1 MQLTTSSIEISS
13 FPGYKLETDAAQF
26 INWNAIYYNVTAGTL
41 EDTYYSS
48 KSGNSYS
55 LIESYQITGTG
66 IRTAPYE
73 TSATATFTAS
83 GQRVH
88 SWNDYN
94 YVPTSIQ
101 TTVELS
107 GYDLNST
114 QLADDIVS
122 YTYSGPQRVC
132 LMATYQVNVA
142 ITQNNSGDVHFTF
155 ADNHTQSGTYPLM
168 SYVEGSGSM
177 PGPYQRTTSRIIA
190 PGHLATVTS
199 SVTMKTYEV
208 SSSVSE
214 DIRSESYYYG
224 HWTNTYTSSSEVSE
238 VITNG
243 YATSSITSTLYTSGR
258 ATTSTTLFYTY
269 SHRSETA
276 TSYSYSL
283 RPVALTV
290 STSSKVSYTY
300 VDSTFVS
307 TEYGY
312 NNIVTETRVSTS
324 VSSTLNTD
332 GFDPQW
338 QMTSTYQMFEEQDM
352 GDRSMSM
359 TANVGLIYNHSDDK
373 LTISNPTHYTVSEY
387 NYSDNTFGSY
397 TMDFLAGT
405 EGTVSLTG
413 TSSSVLSTGTQSNL
427 LGRTWE
433 GIYGT
438 DTVASQTF
446 YYPEKTINGI
456 WETLNWG
463 TTITGNWPFY
473 QSYYTVESQS
483 ATNSNLHDNIT
494 GALTVVEEATSTVTY
509 TLDPGAP
516 GGYIFSNT
524 IYTSGSSATS
534 FESYFEILDTGLRNY
549 LYLTNGVYVTSVTST
564 IEDMTSGNFTGTWY
578 NVTLSA
584 PNSTDMYAHF
594 DTESSVIRYTSTAV
608 SSDTLYHYESD
619 ATFWYVKPDMA
630 LTYTRQVYMET
641 GYYYSN
647 SWNTYPSMY
656 TSSMDTVGATG
667 IVLADE
673 NLCVLYTNQ
682 PYTSWTESYNTETIL
697 TSMETNTIPD
707 VIGGISN
714 TSVTTVSN
722 TFPFGSYSQYGTYTK
737 SDTTYTKYSARMWD
751 RARDFISSY
760 TFYTERTIDQGISTT
775 WYSTLTSAV
784 WDIVTTL
791 TSSTYTFTWEY
802 TTKNHWWINETQSIG
817 LGTAST
823 STTVRGSTTTT
834 GNQIINNYSSETY
847 QNSYTTAYTGKSDY
861 GKNLYTES
869 ILQIETFFSNYTY
882 DDPIYLSTGITA
894 DLPLIY
900 QSESATAT
908 IAQENASY
916 SINSNGKTN
925 YIQRSV
931 SVIVTSSSPI
941 EYSYRSRSATEI
953 LSDFDTV
960 PISSTKTTSFQ
971 LTSHVEAY
979 SVIDSQGWFTAGFK
993 TLGNEN
999 YVPVFTHISEIT
1011 NISSVQ
1017 KNTYYNWYTY
1027 SREASYDS
1035 SSYTIYDN
1043 DVSSLNYDVYYFSPN
1058 MHIDMIFDATAF
1070 TSYDEIDLING
1081 RFNTEAKLLVGTS
1094 YSAETDVWTVNH
1106 YSEIQSEHYYY
1117 DTAESKYKRTT
1128 TLVSGPDFVESFT
1141 WSNPAIYNAETYYII
1156 DSVVESQ
1163 SVMTNRY
1170 GTTIIDGTFYTVTSS
1185 DSQTRTFAHGTSYET
1200 QLVEMEDKLYDN
1212 TISGITSSTFL
1223 SVKTAEP
1230 VYNTTSTVYDSW
1242 SGITYTANEISV
1254 FNAQTTM
1261 YTMNIETSF
1270 LYTGYQ
1276 FTSTLDTYYITS
1288 IYGQGYTLD
1297 KHGSYTTVGYTQSGL
1312 ETTNQYY
1319 LSARQGYTTIGETFG
1334 SYTST
1339 ANEKVVSVVSSS
1351 IGNMTVTY
1359 YDTEYSQTVQA
1370 IAAIRDYYTTYYT
1383 TSVFGVD
1390 KVTRT
1395 PEYITAIVT
1404 NTTSFTGIPGTIN
1417 YESTYLSGT
1426 VTLTKG
1432 VGY

>member
-13 FPGYKLETDAAQF
+13 YPGYKLETDAAQLGS
-26 INWNAIYYNVTAGTL
+26 WNTIYYNVTAGTIK
-41 EDTYYSS
+41 DTYYSS
-48 KSGNSYS
+48 KNENSYS

-66 IRTAPYE
+66 IKTAPFNTTE
-73 TSATATFTAS
+73 TSTFTAS
-83 GQRVH
+83 GQRVN
-88 SWNDYN
+88 SWNAYN
-94 YVPTSIQ
+94 SAPNNIETGIGH
-101 TTVELS
+101 TVYE
-107 GYDLNST
+107 LNST

-122 YTYSGPQRVC
+122 YTYSGPQRVY
-132 LMATYQVNVA
+132 LMATYQADVA
-142 ITQNNSGDVHFTF
+142 ITQNNSGDIHFTF

-168 SYVEGSGSM
+168 SYVEGSGNI
-177 PGPYQRTTSRIIA
+177 PGPYHKTTSKLYA
-190 PGHLATVTS
+190 NGHLASITGST
-199 SVTMKTYEV
+199 TLKTYEV

-214 DIRSESYYYG
+214 DVYSTSYFYG
-224 HWTNTYTSSSEVSE
+224 YWTNTYTSSQETSE
-238 VITNG
+238 VITND
-243 YATSSITSTLYTSGR
+243 YATSSITSTLYTSGCV
-258 ATTSTTLFYTY
+258 TTSTSLYFTSSYK
-269 SHRSETA
+269 SEYA
-276 TSYSYSL
+276 TSYSYNLQTPSL
-283 RPVALTV
+283 SV
-290 STSSKVSYTY
+290 STSTKSSYTY
-300 VDSTFVS
+300 VDTVYKS
-307 TEYGY
+307 TEYEYSRLTTKTG
-312 NNIVTETRVSTS
+312 VSTS

-332 GFDPQW
+332 GFDPKW
-338 QMTSTYQMFEEQDM
+338 QMTSISQEITGQDM
-352 GDRSMSM
+352 GDRSVSM
-359 TANVGLIYNHSDDK
+359 TANIGMIYDYSDDK
-373 LTISNPTHYTVSEY
+373 LTIGNPMYYTISEY
-387 NYSDNTFGSY
+387 NYSDNTFSSY
-397 TMDFLAGT
+397 TMDYLVGT
-405 EGTVSLTG
+405 EGTISLTG
-413 TSSSVLSTGTQSNL
+413 TSSSALSTGTQNNL

-438 DTVASQTF
+438 DTIASQTF
-446 YYPEKTINGI
+446 YYPAGTLNGL
-456 WETLNWG
+456 WETMNYG

-473 QSYYTVESQS
+473 QDYYTIGSGS
-483 ATNSNLHDNIT
+483 TTNSNLNVNMT
-494 GALTVVEEATSTVTY
+494 GALTVVEESTSLVTY
-509 TLDPGAP
+509 TVDPGAP
-516 GGYIFSNT
+516 SGYLFSNT
-524 IYTSGSSATS
+524 TYISGNSVTS
-534 FESYFEILDTGLRNY
+534 FESYFEIMDTGLRNY
-549 LYLTNGVYVTSVTST
+549 LILTNGVFVKDITST
-564 IEDMTSGNFTGTWY
+564 MGGMSTGNYTGTWY

-630 LTYTRQVYMET
+630 LTYTRQVYNQT

-656 TSSMDTVGATG
+656 TTSQETIGATG

-722 TFPFGSYSQYGTYTK
+722 TFPFGSYSQYGTYTN
-737 SDTTYTKYSARMWD
+737 SDTTYTKYFARMWD

-760 TFYTERTIDQGISTT
+760 TFYTERTIDQGVSTT

-784 WDIVTTL
+784 WDVVTTL

-869 ILQIETFFSNYTY
+869 ILQVETFFSSYAY
-882 DDPIYLSTGITA
+882 DDPIHLSTGITA

-908 IAQENASY
+908 MAEESASY

-960 PISSTKTTSFQ
+960 PISSTKTTSFL
-971 LTSHVEAY
+971 LTSHIEAY

-993 TLGNEN
+993 TMGNEN

-1035 SSYTIYDN
+1035 TSFTIYDN

-1094 YSAETDVWTVNH
+1094 YSAETDVWTVEH

-1128 TLVSGPDFVESFT
+1128 TLVSGPVFVESFT
-1141 WSNPAIYNAETYYII
+1141 WANPAIYNAETYYII

-1200 QLVEMEDKLYDN
+1200 QLIEMEDKLYDN

-1223 SVKTAEP
+1223 SVKTTEP
-1230 VYNTTSTVYDSW
+1230 VYNTTSTVYESW
-1242 SGITYTANEISV
+1242 SGTTYTANEISV
-1254 FNAQTTM
+1254 FNVQTTM

-1288 IYGQGYTLD
+1288 IYGSGYTLD
-1297 KHGSYTTVGYTQSGL
+1297 KAGSYTTVGYTQSGL

-1395 PEYITAIVT
+1395 PEYITAIIT